1 MAVGGAPMV
10 GPRPEDGEAEG
21 QMDPAFVVTVVL
33 LLAFLSGLLAG
44 KL

>member
-1 MAVGGAPMV
+1 
-10 GPRPEDGEAEG
+10 
-21 QMDPAFVVTVVL
+21 MDPNFIVTVVL

>member
-1 MAVGGAPMV
+1 
-10 GPRPEDGEAEG
+10 
-21 QMDPAFVVTVVL
+21 MDPSFVVTIVL